1 MFLAVMGFMAISA
14 QYAAAQTSEP
24 TATTVSDQ
32 TVQQEIPIHQQL
44 KSYFIQGGA
53 GFMASILICLIIGL
67 AIAIERIIY
76 LNLAT
81 TNTDKLLQQIQEAFT
96 TGGAEAAKEVC
107 RTTRGPV
114 ASIFYQGI
122 SRMDEGIEVVEKSVV
137 SYGGVQ
143 MSQLESGLTWISL
156 FIATA
161 PMLGFLG
168 TVIGLI
174 QAFDSIEIAGDI
186 SPTIVA
192 SGMKVALITTVGGL
206 VVGIILQIFYNYIL
220 SKIDSIVISM
230 EDASISLIDILV
242 KVKK

>member
-1 MFLAVMGFMAISA
+1 MAVMGFMAISA